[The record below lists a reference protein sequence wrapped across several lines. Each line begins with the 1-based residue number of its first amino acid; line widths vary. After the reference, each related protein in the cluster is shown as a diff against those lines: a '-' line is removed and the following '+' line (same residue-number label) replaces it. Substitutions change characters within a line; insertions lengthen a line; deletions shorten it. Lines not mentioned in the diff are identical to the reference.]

1 MRAVVQ
7 RVSGARVS
15 VVVDGGG
22 CAEVGSLPPGGPGLL
37 VFLGVGR
44 ADGEGDL
51 GWMVRKICGLRIFG
65 DDQGQMNRSVVD
77 VGGGLL
83 VVSQFTLYGDCRK
96 GRRPS
101 FVGAMDPEEARGW
114 IDRFVEEARK
124 EVSCVETGR
133 FGAHM
138 VVDLQ
143 NDGPVTLWLDSA
155 DRSRKGG

>member
-7 RVSGARVS
+7 RVSRARVS
-15 VVVDGGG
+15 VVSDG
-22 CAEVGSLPPGGPGLL
+22 AESREVGSVPADRPGLL
-37 VFLGVGR
+37 VLLGVGK
-44 ADGEGDL
+44 GDDQSDL
-51 GWMVRKICGLRIFG
+51 SWMVRKICGLRIFP
-65 DDQGQMNRSVVD
+65 DDEGQMNLSVVD

-101 FVGAMDPEEARGW
+101 FVGAMDPGEATGW
-114 IDRFVEEARK
+114 VDRFVEEARK
-124 EVSCVETGR
+124 EVSSVETGR

-138 VVDLQ
+138 LVELE

-155 DRSRKGG
+155 DRSRKGA